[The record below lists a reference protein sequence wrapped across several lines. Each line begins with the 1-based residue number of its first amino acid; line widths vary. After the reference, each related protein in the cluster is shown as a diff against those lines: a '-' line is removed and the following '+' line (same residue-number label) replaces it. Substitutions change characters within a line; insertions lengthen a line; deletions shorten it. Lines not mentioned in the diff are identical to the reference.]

1 MHRESK
7 KKRKFLFNAFLCL
20 NFYSFCNINDIYNGS
35 IHRRVKHKAVIN
47 RNNDRSNKLTGREKQ
62 PNMYFQDIFFH

>member
-47 RNNDRSNKLTGREKQ
+47 RNNDLNKVIKQ
-62 PNMYFQDIFFH
+62 DLIRIIGYDLN